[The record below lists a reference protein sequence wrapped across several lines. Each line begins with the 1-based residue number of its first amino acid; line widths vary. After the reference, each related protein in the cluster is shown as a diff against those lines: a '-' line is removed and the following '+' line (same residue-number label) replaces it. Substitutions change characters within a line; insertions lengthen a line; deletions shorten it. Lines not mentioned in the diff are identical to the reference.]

1 MLLAGLEAA
10 DTLVAELARL
20 LRANGLETTA
30 LRLEEALV
38 EGTTPVALSADE
50 REAILLALEDCSYGL
65 AELESVVLLQS
76 EWRREPALAGQASPL
91 D

>member
-1 MLLAGLEAA
+1 VLIAGLEAA

-30 LRLEEALV
+30 GRLEEALA
-38 EGTTPVALSADE
+38 EGTTPVALDADE
-50 REAILLALEDCSYGL
+50 REAILLALEDCPYGL

-76 EWRREPALAGQASPL
+76 EWRREPALAGQATSV